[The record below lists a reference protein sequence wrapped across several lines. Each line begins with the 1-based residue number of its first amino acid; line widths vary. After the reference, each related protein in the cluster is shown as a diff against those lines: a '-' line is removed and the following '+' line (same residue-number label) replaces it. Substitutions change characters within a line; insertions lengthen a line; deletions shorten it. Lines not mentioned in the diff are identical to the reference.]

1 MEYLPGGSA
10 QVSAAAAVGGLEPI
24 QYPEYPIQY
33 PEHPEHHVSHVPC
46 VCAVRAQESA
56 ANGTISSYDG
66 GDQVPAPT
74 RPRRPRTRPRRPLPN
89 DNKCGMR
96 TWRSRPRP
104 RLQCMCAPRAAACS
118 ARAWPVQWGS
128 VGTGGCGAGWS
139 GRVSHWYGR
148 ACPQG
153 VTGVRLST
161 SLVLVYSTGCL
172 PVPYP
177 CWVWS
182 GTRDGGRACAGLPER
197 VV

>member
-24 QYPEYPIQY
+24 QYPEYP
-33 PEHPEHHVSHVPC
+33 EHPCFSRTLRLCGACAGECGERHHLLL
-46 VCAVRAQESA
+46 R
-56 ANGTISSYDG
+56 
-66 GDQVPAPT
+66 
-74 RPRRPRTRPRRPLPN
+74 RRRPGRYLPRPGHVGPGHGHIRLCPMIITCVL
-89 DNKCGMR
+89 R

-148 ACPQG
+148 ARLQG
-153 VTGVRLST
+153 VTGVRLS
-161 SLVLVYSTGCL
+161 SCLVYSTGCL